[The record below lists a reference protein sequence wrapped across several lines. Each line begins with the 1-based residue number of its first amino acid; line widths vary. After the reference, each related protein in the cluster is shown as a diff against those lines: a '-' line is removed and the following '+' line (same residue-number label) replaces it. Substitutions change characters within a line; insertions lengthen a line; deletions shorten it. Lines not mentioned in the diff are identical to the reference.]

1 MLVGRPL
8 GGQLPGD
15 GAVQD
20 DQDHQ
25 RQPEKQAGLQKVVAV
40 FYLLSQIAFSM
51 TVTYKSRTKIT

>member
-20 DQDHQ
+20 DQDHK
-25 RQPEKQAGLQKVVAV
+25 RQPEKQAGYKKSSLF
-40 FYLLSQIAFSM
+40 FYLLSQMAICM
-51 TVTYKSRTKIT
+51 TVTLKSGTKIT